1 MKLYYSPGA
10 CSLSPHI
17 VTQEAGLP
25 VDLIQV
31 DLGTHKTIDGGDYFQ
46 INPQGYV
53 PMLQLDDGST
63 LTEGVAIVQYLAD
76 RAPAAKLA
84 PPAGSM
90 ERYRLMEWLNFL
102 ASEIHKGFSPL
113 FNSKLSEETK
123 AILREK
129 LANRFDYLST
139 RLHDK
144 PYLMG
149 NDYTVAD
156 AYLFTM
162 LGWCG
167 LTGVDLKK
175 WPVLSAYRERVA
187 ARPAVRAA
195 MKAEGLIKA

>member
-1 MKLYYSPGA
+1 MKLYYSPGT

-17 VTQEAGLP
+17 VTQETGLP
-25 VDLIQV
+25 VSLVKV
-31 DLGTHKTIDGGDYFQ
+31 DLGTHKTADGGDYFQ
-46 INPQGYV
+46 INPKGYV
-53 PMLQLDDGST
+53 PLLQLDDGSV

-76 RAPAAKLA
+76 RVPAANLA
-84 PPAGSM
+84 PPAGSI

-102 ASEIHKGFSPL
+102 TSEIHKGFSPL
-113 FNSKLSEETK
+113 FNSKLSEEAK
-123 AILREK
+123 AVLRER
-129 LANRFDYLST
+129 LTNRFDYLSV
-139 RLHDK
+139 RLHDN

-149 NDYTVAD
+149 DGYTVAD

-167 LTGVDLKK
+167 LTGIDLKK

-195 MKAEGLIKA
+195 MKAEGLIKS

>member
-1 MKLYYSPGA
+1 MKLYYSPGT

-17 VTQEAGLP
+17 VTQETGLP
-25 VDLIQV
+25 VSLVKV
-31 DLGTHKTIDGGDYFQ
+31 DLGTHKTADGDDYFQ
-46 INPQGYV
+46 INPKGYV
-53 PMLQLDDGST
+53 PLLQLDDGSV

-76 RAPAAKLA
+76 RAPAANLA
-84 PPAGSM
+84 PPAGSI

-102 ASEIHKGFSPL
+102 TSEIHKGFSPL
-113 FNSKLSEETK
+113 FNSKLSEEAKTV
-123 AILREK
+123 LRER
-129 LANRFDYLST
+129 LTNRFDYLSE

-149 NDYTVAD
+149 DGYTVAD

-167 LTGVDLKK
+167 LTGIDLKK
-175 WPVLSAYRERVA
+175 WPVLTVYRERVA

-195 MKAEGLIKA
+195 MKAEGLITA